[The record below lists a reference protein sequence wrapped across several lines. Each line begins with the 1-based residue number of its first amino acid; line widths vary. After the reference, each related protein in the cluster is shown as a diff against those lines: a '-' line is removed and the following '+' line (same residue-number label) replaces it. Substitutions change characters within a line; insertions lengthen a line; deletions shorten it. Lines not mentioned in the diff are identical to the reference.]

1 MGFSNDFIDLLSAG
15 NTTKFLATMNEHGLP
30 NVVPVFSLEP
40 LDESRAVFG
49 EFMML
54 KTKRNLL
61 QVPRA
66 GILAVGMNHEFAS
79 ATCDFAG
86 FERKGPLVDRMNEHA
101 PPFAERPGKG
111 ARYAG
116 LLSKHE
122 DGKSGLM
129 RGRLLQY
136 ASLGLAFTMA
146 RGKRTAMPLAAFE
159 ALNQRKA
166 IKVLAS
172 IGLGDY
178 PRVFPAM
185 PMFAPD
191 RRTLLL
197 STRFFPTPLYDRQ
210 RVAVCVLTQTR
221 VAYQI
226 KGIFRQL
233 GRLRAMVEVEEV
245 FTACPPLCGEKI
257 AG

>member
-1 MGFSNDFIDLLSAG
+1 MGFSDDFTGLLSAG
-15 NTTKFLATMNEHGLP
+15 NAFKFLATMNEHGLP
-30 NVVPVFSLEP
+30 NVVPVLSLEP
-40 LDESRAVFG
+40 LDENRAVFG

-66 GILAVGMNHEFAS
+66 GVLAVGANLEFAS

-86 FERKGPLVDRMNEHA
+86 FERRGPLVDKTNEHA

-116 LLSKHE
+116 LLSMHE
-122 DGKSGLM
+122 EGPSGWM
-129 RGRLLQY
+129 RSRLLKY
-136 ASLGLAFTMA
+136 ASLGLAFTIA
-146 RGKRTAMPLAAFE
+146 RGKKTAMPLAAFE
-159 ALNQRKA
+159 AMNQRKA
-166 IKVLAS
+166 VKVLAS
-172 IGLGDY
+172 IGPGDY

-197 STRFFPTPLYDRQ
+197 STRFFPAPLYDRQ
-210 RVAVCVLTQTR
+210 RVAVCVLTQNR

-226 KGIFRQL
+226 KGICRQL